1 MFELYSD
8 GDGRIS
14 EESMLTMLRGMYRMY
29 YQNSYDKEVQRK
41 VDPHSSLF
49 AILLLLLLLA
59 AAVL

>member
-14 EESMLTMLRGMYRMY
+14 EESMLAMLRAMYRMY

-41 VDPHSSLF
+41 VGGPSPPHSPQN
-49 AILLLLLLLA
+49 ATI
-59 AAVL
+59 